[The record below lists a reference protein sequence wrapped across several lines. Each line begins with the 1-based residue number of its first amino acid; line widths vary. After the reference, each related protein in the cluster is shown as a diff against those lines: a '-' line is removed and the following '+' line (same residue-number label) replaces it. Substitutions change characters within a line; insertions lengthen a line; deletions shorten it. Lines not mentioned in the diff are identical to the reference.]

1 MMSVA
6 VRRDVAAHAVCFDW
20 AKPKMKI
27 LDHYR
32 GMPFLYFFLSMLA
45 LILLS
50 PLVEASYYGGWVVR
64 ILFTIMMAA
73 AVYAASGR
81 RSYRLIAF
89 SLAVPWLVIAWL
101 SDKIG
106 LVETDVV
113 QNMLIIS
120 LNIFVGCIILAKV
133 IQAREVTLNILTGA
147 LGLYLLIAINWAVSY
162 GMIEAL
168 MPGSFSAGGVPIPW
182 HKFLY
187 FSLTTITT
195 LGYGDI
201 LPSGAFAQIWATMEA
216 VTGVLY
222 IAVLVARL
230 VSLYKS

>member
-1 MMSVA
+1 MN
-6 VRRDVAAHAVCFDW
+6 
-20 AKPKMKI
+20 I

-32 GMPFLYFFLSMLA
+32 GMPFFYFFLAMLA

-50 PLVEASYYGGWVVR
+50 PLLEGNIYGIWSIR

-81 RSYRLIAF
+81 QSYRIVAF
-89 SLAVPWLVIAWL
+89 SLAVPWLLIAWL
-101 SDKIG
+101 ADQFGWTGS
-106 LVETDVV
+106 DVV
-113 QNMLIIS
+113 EGALIVA
-120 LNIFVGCIILAKV
+120 LNIFVGCIIL
-133 IQAREVTLNILTGA
+133 QNVTLARKVDLNVLSGA
-147 LGLYLLIAINWAVSY
+147 MGLYLLIAINWAVSY
-162 GMIEAL
+162 RIIEAL
-168 MPGSFSAGGVPIPW
+168 MPGSFAAAETPILW
-182 HKFLY
+182 HKYLY

-201 LPSGAFAQIWATMEA
+201 LPTTSFARIWATMEA

>member
-1 MMSVA
+1 
-6 VRRDVAAHAVCFDW
+6 
-20 AKPKMKI
+20 MKL

-32 GMPFLYFFLSMLA
+32 GWPFFYFFLAMLA

-50 PLVEASYYGGWVVR
+50 PLLEENYYGTWAVR

-81 RSYRLIAF
+81 QSYRIVAL
-89 SLAVPWLVIAWL
+89 SLAVPWLLIAWL
-101 SDKIG
+101 ADQIG
-106 LVETDVV
+106 WTGSDVV
-113 QNMLIIS
+113 ERALTVA
-120 LNIFVGCIILAKV
+120 LNIFVGCIILRNV
-133 IQAREVTLNILTGA
+133 TLAREVNLNILSGA
-147 LGLYLLIAINWAVSY
+147 LGLYLLVAINWAVSY
-162 GMIEAL
+162 AMIESL
-168 MPGSFSAGGVPIPW
+168 LPGSFTADVTPISW
-182 HKFLY
+182 HRFLY

-201 LPSGAFAQIWATMEA
+201 LPTTSFARIWATMEA